1 MRSRIRRRS
10 LSYACVHTRTSCLAG
25 KDFDRHHGWQ
35 SQRFYTCRTCFG
47 EVETSKSSRHLGIVD
62 WPDHSVG
69 ECCSAS
75 LDAKQR
81 SSAHSGAVSKR
92 QLDAVGWDP
101 SGERR
106 NLISTCGKH
115 PRTKYLVHGLPI
127 SEPNV
132 ACADLHSCTS
142 HCRPDGCC
150 RHSGRGAT
158 PPSPPQVVNRNSDA
172 TACGDLHSCAS
183 HCHPDGCCRHRGRG
197 VTPPAA
203 PPSGSTAT
211 VAVSDSFTNFCT
223 INTKPHNTGSIYC

>member
-1 MRSRIRRRS
+1 MSVLWLVTHARHALDRARARIRRRS

-92 QLDAVGWDP
+92 RLDAAGWDP

-115 PRTKYLVHGLPI
+115 PRTQCLVHGLPI

-150 RHSGRGAT
+150 RHRGRGA
-158 PPSPPQVVNRNSDA
+158 
-172 TACGDLHSCAS
+172 
-183 HCHPDGCCRHRGRG
+183 
-197 VTPPAA
+197 TPPAA

-223 INTKPHNTGSIYC
+223 NNTKPHNSGSIYC